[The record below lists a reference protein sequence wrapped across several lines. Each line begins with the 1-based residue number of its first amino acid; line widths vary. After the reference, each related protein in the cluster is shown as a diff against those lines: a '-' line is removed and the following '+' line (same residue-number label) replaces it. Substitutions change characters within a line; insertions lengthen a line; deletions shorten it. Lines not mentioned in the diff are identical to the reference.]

1 MGIKMPPIACIPQ
14 LPEADLCHILAKAS
28 DIWDGLKGKRLFLTG
43 ATGFFGSWLLESLT
57 FANQRLDLNA
67 SAVVLTRD
75 PGGFRR
81 SLPHLADDPAIV
93 LVAGDVRD
101 FAFPEGAFDLIF
113 HAATTN
119 ARETFAGESSLRKYE
134 TLAMGT
140 RRVLDFAVQSGA
152 RRMLFTSSGVVY
164 GPQPKDLDRIPEDFA
179 GGPVRGYPQ
188 RALAE
193 GKRAAEFLCEAIGET
208 SGIAITIARC
218 FSFVGPRLPLDLH
231 YAIGNFI
238 RDALR
243 GGPVVVQGDGTA
255 VRAYLYAADLT
266 IWLWTIL
273 FKGSPGGIYNVG
285 SEDALSIAELARF
298 VANCLPNPPE
308 VHIIGRPAPG
318 ALPDRYVPSTQKAQ
332 KELGIGMWINLE
344 CAIRRTVDFF
354 SMTPMQGR

>member
-1 MGIKMPPIACIPQ
+1 MPPIACITQ

-28 DIWDGLKGKRLFLTG
+28 DIWNGLKGKRLFLTG
-43 ATGFFGSWLLESLT
+43 ATGFFGSWLLESLS
-57 FANQRLDLNA
+57 FANQRLGLGA

-75 PGGFRR
+75 PKGFRQA
-81 SLPHLADDPAIV
+81 LPHLADDPAIV

-101 FAFPEGAFDLIF
+101 FAFPEGTFDLIF

-119 ARETFAGESSLRKYE
+119 ARETFAGESSLQKYE
-134 TLAMGT
+134 TLAIGT

-152 RRMLFTSSGVVY
+152 QRMLFTSSGVVY
-164 GPQPKDLDRIPEDFA
+164 GPQPKDLDRIPEKFS
-179 GGPVRGYPQ
+179 GGPVPGYSQ

-193 GKRAAEFLCEAIGET
+193 GKRAAEFLCETIGET
-208 SGIAITIARC
+208 SGIIITIARC
-218 FSFVGPRLPLDLH
+218 FSFVGPRLPLDIH

-243 GGPVVVQGDGTA
+243 GGPIVVQGDGTA

-273 FKGSPGGIYNVG
+273 LKGCPGGIYNVG
-285 SEDALSIAELARF
+285 SEDALSIAELAQL
-298 VANCLPNPPE
+298 VANCLPTPPE
-308 VHIIGRPAPG
+308 VHIIGKRDPD

-332 KELGIGMWINLE
+332 KELGIKTWINLE
-344 CAIRRTVDFF
+344 CAIRRTVDFYPI
-354 SMTPMQGR
+354 TPM